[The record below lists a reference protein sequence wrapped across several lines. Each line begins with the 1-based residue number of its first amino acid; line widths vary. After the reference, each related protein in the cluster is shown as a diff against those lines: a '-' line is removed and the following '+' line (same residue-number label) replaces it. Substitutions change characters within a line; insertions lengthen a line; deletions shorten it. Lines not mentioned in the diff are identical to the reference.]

1 MDSRWQSKEIFRRN
15 YKYRSIRSYWK
26 ARRIKLGLYHSNPTK
41 TPMSATPLLIPNR
54 SERPPNEDFNY
65 LSVIG
70 SQNSTRLCLCSWQSS
85 SIFIEPW
92 QLTYQSCEW
101 VVSYLYHTRNHAIT
115 YYKDCNAMPNEPTAW
130 EASSHPLDWK
140 RTPAERLIFW
150 RWCSNQTEYIRRKF
164 FEWRTYQLV
173 QSTTKVSSFI
183 DSWIR
188 NLCSNWRS

>member
-1 MDSRWQSKEIFRRN
+1 
-15 YKYRSIRSYWK
+15 
-26 ARRIKLGLYHSNPTK
+26 
-41 TPMSATPLLIPNR
+41 MSATPLLIPNR

-150 RWCSNQTEYIRRKF
+150 RWCSNQTEYIRRSFLNGGPISWFSQLQKLVALSTV
-164 FEWRTYQLV
+164 ESEIYAAIDEVKIIAHLKILLNELGARDLSPVTTYQN
-173 QSTTKVSSFI
+173 QACIQMGS
-183 DSWIR
+183 
-188 NLCSNWRS
+188 